1 MTALQPGR
9 RGLLPTALDAVR
21 RFAREQWPILVVS
34 AVFLVALGLVI
45 ADRWRRGALVVGI
58 AVGIAAALRLVLTD
72 DTAGLL
78 AVRSKTFDV
87 GALGAV
93 AAAMVYLAL
102 TIDPLGTG

>member
-1 MTALQPGR
+1 M
-9 RGLLPTALDAVR
+9 LDAIR
-21 RFAREQWPILVVS
+21 RFARAQWPILVVS
-34 AVFLVALGLVI
+34 AVFLVALGLII

-58 AVGIAAALRLVLTD
+58 GVGVAAALRLVLAD

-78 AVRSKTFDV
+78 AVRGKTFDV
-87 GALGAV
+87 AALGAV